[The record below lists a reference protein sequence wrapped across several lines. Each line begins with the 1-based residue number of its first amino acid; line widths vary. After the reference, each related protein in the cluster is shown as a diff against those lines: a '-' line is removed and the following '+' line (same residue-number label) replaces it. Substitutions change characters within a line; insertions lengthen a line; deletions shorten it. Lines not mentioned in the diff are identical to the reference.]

1 MHPECKHGGRAA
13 ASMTRF
19 LRAPGDT
26 ELPVVLVT
34 HWGNKTGAI
43 RKKPLMRV
51 KDGDSYIL
59 VGSQRGA
66 PNDPAAAHNL
76 RVNPHIEL
84 RDETIVRPMRV
95 REIKDAAERVRLWTL
110 AWRHTRRM
118 RNIRRAQNVKFR
130 CLSPSRNPPDQR
142 PAA

>member
-1 MHPECKHGGRAA
+1 MEANAAVGGLSGR
-13 ASMTRF
+13 
-19 LRAPGDT
+19 
-26 ELPVVLVT
+26 

-43 RKKPLMRV
+43 RKTP
-51 KDGDSYIL
+51 
-59 VGSQRGA
+59 VGSQGGA
-66 PNDPAAAHNL
+66 PNDPAWAHNL
-76 RVNPHIEL
+76 RVNPHIKL
-84 RDETIVRPMRV
+84 RDEIIVRPMRV